1 MVLYLIYYFGAD
13 RKSPGPIM
21 CSDWLK
27 LWRSSCQKLLSR
39 WNCNI
44 IEMMT
49 GWSSTNL
56 FIFVWIGNPKWP
68 SPGDLF
74 YHWTL
79 WEFHWKTFLWETT
92 WQIEFFALYECS
104 LDGLVPESN
113 MAARANNVFC
123 LAETLKIFLS
133 ERNCNIVGMMTG
145 WSSTKFLF
153 FVADGKSKMASIFQV
168 SLQSDPMGIVLKDL
182 FVTGYETNWIFCSV
196 WIILGWF
203 FIKLWNCMLMGN
215 PKLLSQPNLV

>member
-1 MVLYLIYYFGAD
+1 MTAKVLVSFKKYMPPPLPYFKVNIYPFPLPHFASIFFAYLWSFCWPNYIVTLPRHFSF
-13 RKSPGPIM
+13 RLPGPIM

-27 LWRSSCQKLLSR
+27 LWRSSCHKLLSW

-92 WQIEFFALYECS
+92 RQIEFFALYECS

-113 MAARANNVFC
+113 MAVRANNVFC

-133 ERNCNIVGMMTG
+133 ERNCNIVEMMNG
-145 WSSTKFLF
+145 WSSTKFCF
-153 FVADGKSKMASIFQV
+153 RWRWEIQDGFHFPS
-168 SLQSDPMGIVLKDL
+168 
-182 FVTGYETNWIFCSV
+182 
-196 WIILGWF
+196 
-203 FIKLWNCMLMGN
+203 
-215 PKLLSQPNLV
+215 